1 LREAKAMTDSDS
13 TKDAIRQFLLTSIL
27 EGVSADE
34 LEDDTELVT
43 SGVLDSL
50 SSLKL
55 VSFLEEHFSI
65 RVESHEVDAEY
76 LNTLALIE
84 KLVTS
89 KLAGG

>member
-1 LREAKAMTDSDS
+1 MTESDS
-13 TKDAIRQFLLTSIL
+13 IKDAIRQFLLTSIL

-34 LEDDTELVT
+34 LTDDTELVT

-65 RVESHEVDAEY
+65 RVESHEVDAEF
-76 LNTLALIE
+76 LNTLDLIAN
-84 KLVTS
+84 LVAS
-89 KLAGG
+89 KKSGS

>member
-1 LREAKAMTDSDS
+1 MTESDS
-13 TKDAIRQFLLTSIL
+13 IKDAIRQFLLTSIL

-34 LEDDTELVT
+34 LTDDTELVT

-65 RVESHEVDAEY
+65 RVESHEVDAEF
-76 LNTLALIE
+76 LNTLDLIAN
-84 KLVTS
+84 LVVS
-89 KLAGG
+89 KKSGS